1 MIRNSMIL
9 KNDLYLW
16 KIDYD
21 SIRSDFPFVL
31 SEEAD
36 FINIFLTFD
45 MSNRILKDLEI
56 VYLKMINSKILEC

>member
-1 MIRNSMIL
+1 MIL
-9 KNDLYLW
+9 KNDVYFW

-45 MSNRILKDLEI
+45 MSNRILKDLGI
-56 VYLKMINSKILEC
+56 IWNRKFYDNI